1 MKQVH
6 RSLKIAIAAAALVA
20 LAGAALAVVTQG
32 ASRTEADRVAGA
44 LTPGQHSDA
53 KQAKEI
59 TNLVME
65 TSVAAALKRVEFYR
79 DTRTGSCHDLS
90 HVTGRAAW
98 AKYGNVAEAFNAG
111 YDVCDF
117 GYFHGIVEAAGAEM
131 TPEEFKNRIP
141 GMCGELRA
149 DYLRYSQCAHG
160 SGHGA
165 FYLAQGDMEAAMNLC
180 SGFPRND
187 EGVTSGCETG
197 VSMEWFAVYENDSS
211 GLTPKVDDR
220 RLVCGKVSEKYQPSC
235 YEYLY
240 TGSIER
246 IKTDDDIV
254 REAAWCKENTGAMAG
269 ECVAS
274 LARYAVVGLKKS
286 PLMFDPLCPE
296 ASAGR
301 ATCVTIAML
310 MWTLHTGPTMEE
322 FDAMCARFRPEDTG
336 PAGGCTQLR
345 PQAEQTIGR
354 GATNAPD
361 RNRTTSSG

>member
-1 MKQVH
+1 MLTGAV
-6 RSLKIAIAAAALVA
+6 VA
-20 LAGAALAVVTQG
+20 LGG
-32 ASRTEADRVAGA
+32 SASRTEADRVAGA

-240 TGSIER
+240 TGIDVAL
-246 IKTDDDIV
+246 TGDADIT
-254 REAAWCKENTGAMAG
+254 REAAWCKENAGAAAAHCLVSLGRVAIAGLQKTPEEVHRICDMASTDRPL
-269 ECVAS
+269 CVANLM
-274 LARYAVVGLKKS
+274 LAWV
-286 PLMFDPLCPE
+286 
-296 ASAGR
+296 
-301 ATCVTIAML
+301 
-310 MWTLHTGPTMEE
+310 LHTGSDVAT
-322 FDAMCARFRPEDTG
+322 FDAMCA
-336 PAGGCTQLR
+336 QLR
-345 PQAEQTIGR
+345 PSDIGPGGGCSKVRTQVEQTVSR
-354 GATNAPD
+354 GARNAP
-361 RNRTTSSG
+361 TSSNNP